1 MTKDMLETLKSA
13 LFMEG
18 FDVIEEVLD
27 IEIPDYWEK
36 DTIDNMMNNVFSEMS
51 EEELLTC
58 YQKYCTSPT
67 LGR

>member
-18 FDVIEEVLD
+18 IEVIEEVLD

-51 EEELLTC
+51 EEELLTY